1 MEIYKNCIYGYPKS
15 VDTGNKISTFV
26 EQFYTLAP
34 GEKRKY
40 AHTLVTD
47 TDVFYHGHQIVH
59 RNLNDSIWIRTKG
72 WFSTATKRRLN
83 AILKRHGLFL
93 FKRDGDWYFSNGKY
107 SIPYFE
113 FTTKD
118 GGLTNGYQWISV
130 DEVLQTFNKKGLT

>member
-47 TDVFYHGHQIVH
+47 TDVVYHGHQIVH

-83 AILKRHGLFL
+83 AILKRHGLFYL
-93 FKRDGDWYFSNGKY
+93 KGMVIGILVTESTLY
-107 SIPYFE
+107 
-113 FTTKD
+113 
-118 GGLTNGYQWISV
+118 LTLSL
-130 DEVLQTFNKKGLT
+130 LQRTEG